1 MTSEE
6 KPAEPRRKSL
16 YERQKSAR
24 RWIWSNLTDE
34 AVLVYRRSA
43 QGKDRARV
51 FYVEAFLFTR
61 EVGREFFRMALTSR
75 AAALA
80 YTTLLSL
87 IPLFVA
93 FSGLL
98 NRALGSVFPD
108 FGTQLDTILNVM
120 LPYRSAQISS
130 HLNTYVGNA
139 KTASWLGMIV
149 FVIISFR
156 LFMAVEATINQMW
169 KVETFRGYRQRI
181 RAYTMLLF
189 WGPLLIGLSFT
200 TGNSLERAFG
210 TFIFDELFQSVLVFL
225 VLCLAFTMLFWLVP
239 STKVNIRA
247 AMIGGTVTA
256 VLFQA
261 VRFGFGIYAKSL
273 VDGNLNVIY
282 GTVGLIL
289 IFLISLEIMWVVI
302 LIGVEISYVYQNF
315 QGLLRASEQ
324 QLADDPKLDLYFAI
338 RAMIEIA
345 RRFETRED
353 APSSY
358 RLAEEFGATDHQMM
372 GVLRRLEDQQL
383 VKEIGGDWTGFVPG
397 GDPNRITVEEI
408 VRCIEGGDREIPA
421 PEETDPAKELVSKLF
436 TTLDACTEGALE
448 NQTVGTLVRD
458 LYGLEPISP
467 S

>member
-1 MTSEE
+1 MNSEE
-6 KPAEPRRKSL
+6 KPARPPRKSL
-16 YERQKSAR
+16 YERQKNAR
-24 RWIWSNLTDE
+24 NWIWSNLTDE
-34 AVLVYRRSA
+34 AVLIYRRSA

-51 FYVEAFLFTR
+51 FYVELFLFLR
-61 EVGREFFRMALTSR
+61 EVGSEFFRMQLTSR

-87 IPLFVA
+87 IPLVVA

-108 FGTQLDTILNVM
+108 FGAQLDTILNVM

-130 HLNTYVGNA
+130 HLNTYIGNA

-156 LFMAVEATINQMW
+156 LFMAVEATINLMW
-169 KVETFRGYRQRI
+169 KVETWRGYRQRI

-200 TGNSLERAFG
+200 TSTSLERTFG
-210 TFIFDELFQSVLVFL
+210 TFIFDEALRTVLVFAF
-225 VLCLAFTMLFWLVP
+225 LCLAFTMLFWLVP
-239 STKVNIRA
+239 STKVDVRA
-247 AMIGGTVTA
+247 ALIGGTVTA
-256 VLFQA
+256 ILFQA
-261 VRFGFGIYAKSL
+261 VRYGFGIYAKSL

-302 LIGVEISYVYQNF
+302 LVGVEISYVYQNF
-315 QGLLRASEQ
+315 QGLLRASAQ
-324 QLADDPKLDLYFAI
+324 QLADDPKLDLYFAL
-338 RAMIEIA
+338 RGMIEIS
-345 RRFETRED
+345 RRFEMRED

-358 RLAEEFGATDHQMM
+358 RLAEEFGATDHQMLS
-372 GVLRRLEDQQL
+372 VLRRLEDQQL

-397 GDPNRITVEEI
+397 GDPSRITVEEV
-408 VRCIEGGDREIPA
+408 VRCIEGADREIPSSDA
-421 PEETDPAKELVSKLF
+421 MDPPKQVVAKLF
-436 TTLDACTEGALE
+436 STLDACTEGALE
-448 NQTVGTLVRD
+448 NQTIGNIVRE
-458 LYGLEPISP
+458 LYGLEEIRS
-467 S
+467 

>member
-1 MTSEE
+1 MTAEE
-6 KPAEPRRKSL
+6 KPPPPRRKSL
-16 YERQKSAR
+16 YERQRSAR

-51 FYVEAFLFTR
+51 FYVELFLFIR
-61 EVGREFFRMALTSR
+61 EVGSEFFRMELSSR

-130 HLNTYVGNA
+130 QLNTYVGNA

-169 KVETFRGYRQRI
+169 KVETVRGYRSRI

-200 TGNSLERAFG
+200 TSASLERSFG
-210 TFIFDELFQSVLVFL
+210 TFIFDEALRAVMVFGF
-225 VLCLAFTMLFWLVP
+225 LCLAFTMLFWLVP

-247 AMIGGTVTA
+247 ALIGGTVTA
-256 VLFQA
+256 VLFQT
-261 VRFGFGIYAKSL
+261 VRYGFGIYAKSL

-302 LIGVEISYVYQNF
+302 LVGVEISYVYQNF
-315 QGLLRASEQ
+315 QGLLRASEH
-324 QLADDPKLDLYFAI
+324 QLADDPKLDLYFAV

-358 RLAEEFGATDHQMM
+358 RLAEGFGATDHQMLA
-372 GVLRRLEDQQL
+372 VLRRLEDQQL

-397 GDPNRITVEEI
+397 GDASRITIEEI

-421 PEETDPAKELVSKLF
+421 SDDADPAKQVVTKLF
-436 TTLDACTEGALE
+436 ATLDACTEGALE
-448 NQTVGTLVRD
+448 NRTIGDIVSE
-458 LYGLEPISP
+458 LYGVDAIRS
-467 S
+467 

>member
-1 MTSEE
+1 MTAEE
-6 KPAEPRRKSL
+6 KPPPPRRKSL
-16 YERQKSAR
+16 YERQKNAR

-51 FYVEAFLFTR
+51 FYVELFLFIR
-61 EVGREFFRMALTSR
+61 EVGNEFFRMELSSR

-108 FGTQLDTILNVM
+108 FGSQLDTILNVM

-130 HLNTYVGNA
+130 QLNTYVGNA

-169 KVETFRGYRQRI
+169 KVETVRGYRQRI

-189 WGPLLIGLSFT
+189 WGPVLIGLSFT
-200 TGNSLERAFG
+200 TSASLERAFG
-210 TFIFDELFQSVLVFL
+210 TFIFDEALRAVLVFGFL
-225 VLCLAFTMLFWLVP
+225 WLAFTMLFWLVP

-247 AMIGGTVTA
+247 ALIGGMVTA

-302 LIGVEISYVYQNF
+302 LVGVEISYVYQNF
-315 QGLLRASEQ
+315 QGLLRASEH
-324 QLADDPKLDLYFAI
+324 QLADNPKLDLYFAV
-338 RAMIEIA
+338 RAIIEIA

-358 RLAEEFGATDHQMM
+358 RLAEEFGATDHQMLA
-372 GVLRRLEDQQL
+372 VLRRLEDQQL

-397 GDPNRITVEEI
+397 GDANRITIEEI
-408 VRCIEGGDREIPA
+408 VRCVEGGDREIPSSDDVDTA
-421 PEETDPAKELVSKLF
+421 RQLVAKLF
-436 TTLDACTEGALE
+436 ATLDACTEGALE
-448 NQTVGTLVRD
+448 NRTIGDIVRE
-458 LYGLEPISP
+458 LYGVEAIRS
-467 S
+467 

>member
-1 MTSEE
+1 MEHE
-6 KPAEPRRKSL
+6 DKPSRPGRKSF
-16 YERQKSAR
+16 YERQLSAR

-51 FYVEAFLFTR
+51 FYVELFLFMR
-61 EVGREFFRMALTSR
+61 EVVNEFFRMELTSR

-108 FGTQLDTILNVM
+108 FGSQLDIILNVM
-120 LPYRSAQISS
+120 LPYRSAQIAS
-130 HLNTYVGNA
+130 HMNTFVGNA

-156 LFMAVEATINQMW
+156 LFMAVEATINMMW
-169 KVETFRGYRQRI
+169 KVETLRGYRQRI

-200 TGNSLERAFG
+200 TRASLERAFG
-210 TFIFDELFQSVLVFL
+210 TFIFDELFRSVLVFGF
-225 VLCLAFTMLFWLVP
+225 LCLAFTMLFWLVP

-247 AMIGGTVTA
+247 ALIGGTVTA
-256 VLFQA
+256 LLFQA
-261 VRFGFGIYAKSL
+261 VRFAFGIYAKSL

-302 LIGVEISYVYQNF
+302 LFGVEISYVFQNF
-315 QGLLRASEQ
+315 QGLLRASEH
-324 QLADDPKLDLYFAI
+324 QLADDPKLDLYFAV
-338 RAMIEIA
+338 RGMIEIA
-345 RRFETRED
+345 RRFETREE

-358 RLAEEFGATDHQMM
+358 RLAEEFGATDHQML

-397 GDPNRITVEEI
+397 GDPSRITIEEI
-408 VRCIEGGDREIPA
+408 VRCIEGGDREIPDS
-421 PEETDPAKELVSKLF
+421 EDVDPVRQVVGKLF
-436 TTLDACTEGALE
+436 ASLDACTEGALQ
-448 NQTVGTLVRD
+448 NQTVGSIVRE
-458 LYGLEPISP
+458 LYGEEAIHS
-467 S
+467 